1 MHLRMHCAAAAARE
15 KRTTCPLL
23 PALQGKYSAVLAQ
36 AGGWA
41 WLQQLLQVRS
51 ERASVVRAVM

>member
-1 MHLRMHCAAAAARE
+1 MHCAAAAARE